1 MCGDSTLILAR
12 TSRAAP
18 RERHAPIHS
27 VRDLVLGPLVSGVNL
42 LLALGPPTWSLLVY
56 ARLRWH
62 LDPVLLVVLGAFA
75 A

>member
-1 MCGDSTLILAR
+1 
-12 TSRAAP
+12 
-18 RERHAPIHS
+18 
-27 VRDLVLGPLVSGVNL
+27 VRDLVLGLLVFGVNL